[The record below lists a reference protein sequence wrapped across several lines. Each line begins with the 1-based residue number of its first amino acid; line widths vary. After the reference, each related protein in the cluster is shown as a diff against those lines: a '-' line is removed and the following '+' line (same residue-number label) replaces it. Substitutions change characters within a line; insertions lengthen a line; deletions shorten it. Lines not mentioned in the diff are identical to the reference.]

1 MEEDGGDGLVQVFG
15 LVADQGGVQVQVRQV
30 CEGQEVEVVAGVVEE
45 LRDDQAEKCSQ
56 DESKSK

>member
-1 MEEDGGDGLVQVFG
+1 M
-15 LVADQGGVQVQVRQV
+15 RQV